1 MRLRAEVSQASRVGL
16 AGRML
21 GDAQQAFCT
30 RARGLAVFGA
40 GVAGMRE
47 GRSLY
52 TWLPVQLQGCC
63 SAQTLLFR
71 LLRQ

>member
-1 MRLRAEVSQASRVGL
+1 MRLRTEVSQASRVGL

-21 GDAQQAFCT
+21 GDAQQAFCK
-30 RARGLAVFGA
+30 RARGQTVFGA

-52 TWLPVQLQGCC
+52 TWLPVQLQGCG
-63 SAQTLLFR
+63 SAKTLFR
-71 LLRQ
+71 LLRR